1 MILKKKSVKKK
12 KNKKIFYNFLIFYF
26 LATFTVGL
34 IFISLIINSQFVK
47 NKFNYYLS
55 YLANAGRIE
64 YIYLFDIGIKAL
76 KSNFLEIERIDMN
89 LRFTDIIKIETQRDL
104 AIKNGNLGL
113 KDNLELVNAEFV
125 YKNKK
130 HQGQI
135 RLKGDRKMHF
145 EKKKHSSYNVYL
157 DDDNFIMG
165 MNRFAIQKPG
175 TRNYIHEWI
184 FHEMV
189 GELGL
194 IKSNYLFF
202 DLFVNGE
209 NQGLYALEE
218 KMGKELI
225 ERNKK
230 RNGPIFSSQQEFYNE
245 NDNLIYQIYNEK
257 FWTRPENLSVT
268 SIAVEKLKSFM
279 KGERNI
285 DETFD
290 TEKMAAFF
298 AIMDA
303 TYSMHALFWNSKLY
317 YNPITGLFEPIAR
330 DAHRNLP
337 NYHTINKNYYD
348 RIILDSLFRPETRED
363 LGGYLQIPEGRLWWI
378 KKFFLKKNGEINPE
392 FTNLY
397 LKYLKKISSSD
408 FLSTFFDSRLKQIEK
423 INSHIYS
430 DYFFY
435 ASTREYGSGLYYYKK
450 NDLFHRAKVIKN
462 RINSLNKKIIFSQ
475 LNSDTFKFN
484 IADENQILG
493 LTNGKPSINW
503 LILKSLN
510 CDVKAN
516 NKFYYNRTINI
527 NEQINFFNETI
538 LKVNNLPK
546 NNINCKEAI
555 IYDYLTNRYYNIKKD
570 KINSKEKFREFYD
583 KKQDKDKFKN
593 FFNIIGKN
601 LELKNEVTKID
612 KKIFIPKSYHVIL
625 KPGQEL
631 ILTNNAFI
639 ISESPWICEGKKESP
654 IKIIGEKNNF
664 GGGILIKNTKEKS
677 KFTNVEIKYLT
688 GWKNEYKDIFSQKI
702 YSSKT
707 SFKKFNIIKEEIYSK
722 EINMPDETYILYGS
736 LNFYDTKVDIENMKF
751 EKLSSEDGLNIIN
764 SNFKINNISFSE
776 ISSDAIDFDFSNG
789 NIMNAKFDKIGNDG
803 LDFSGSNVYVEN
815 VYFNN
820 VNDKQ
825 ISVGENSKIKLNK
838 IFGTNSYIGIAS
850 KDGSITDAKD
860 VTFENVKLPFLSY
873 IKKNEY
879 NRSVIFLE
887 NIKSSNSLI
896 NFLNDKLSKIYLE
909 DELVG
914 NETEHIISIV
924 YKKNINLLQL

>member
-1 MILKKKSVKKK
+1 MILKKKSNKKK
-12 KNKKIFYNFLIFYF
+12 KDKKIFYNFLIFYF
-26 LATFTVGL
+26 LATFAVGL
-34 IFISLIINSQFVK
+34 IFISLIINSQFFK

-55 YLANAGRIE
+55 YLANAGRLE
-64 YIYLFDIGIKAL
+64 YIYIFNIGFKAL

-89 LRFTDIIKIETQRDL
+89 IGFKDIIKIETQRDL
-104 AIKNGNLGL
+104 AIRNGNLGL
-113 KDNLELVNAEFV
+113 KDNLELVDAEFV

-130 HQGQI
+130 YQGQI

-145 EKKKHSSYNVYL
+145 EKKKHSSYNIYL
-157 DDDNFIMG
+157 DNNNFIMG

-184 FHEMV
+184 FHEMI
-189 GELGL
+189 GELNL

-230 RNGPIFSSQQEFYNE
+230 RNGPIFSAQQEFNNE
-245 NDNLIYQIYNEK
+245 NENLIYQIYNEK

-268 SIAVEKLKSFM
+268 STAVEKLKSFM

-285 DETFD
+285 NETFD
-290 TEKMAAFF
+290 IDKMAAFF
-298 AIMDA
+298 AVMDA

-348 RIILDSLFRPETRED
+348 RIILDSLLKPETRVE

-378 KKFFLKKNGEINPE
+378 KKFFLKKNGDINSE

-408 FLSTFFDSRLKQIEK
+408 FLDNFFDLRSKEIEK

-450 NDLFHRAKVIKN
+450 DDLYHRAKIIKN
-462 RINSLNKKIIFSQ
+462 RINSFKKKIIFSQ
-475 LNSDTFKFN
+475 INDNTFKFN
-484 IADENQILG
+484 ITDENQILG
-493 LTNGKPSINW
+493 LTNGKPSVNW
-503 LILKSLN
+503 LILKSFN
-510 CDVKAN
+510 CDVKLHD
-516 NKFYYNRTINI
+516 KLYYNRKFKINKQF
-527 NEQINFFNETI
+527 EFFNETI
-538 LKVNNLPK
+538 LKVENFPE
-546 NNINCKEAI
+546 NNIFCKEAQ
-555 IYDYLTNRYYNIKKD
+555 IYDYLTNKYYYVKKD
-570 KINSKEKFREFYD
+570 EINSQIKFRDFYD
-583 KKQDKDKFKN
+583 KTQDKDDFKKFFKVTN
-593 FFNIIGKN
+593 KN
-601 LELKNEVTKID
+601 LELKSKITKID
-612 KKIFIPKSYHVIL
+612 KKLFIPKNYRVIL

-631 ILTNNAFI
+631 VLTNNAFV
-639 ISESPWICEGKKESP
+639 ISESPWICEGLKESP
-654 IKIIGEKNNF
+654 IQITGEKDNF
-664 GGGILIKNTKEKS
+664 GGGILIKNSKEKS
-677 KFTNVEIKYLT
+677 KFTNVEVKYLT
-688 GWKNEYKDIFSQKI
+688 GWKNEYKDKFSQKI
-702 YSSKT
+702 YLTKT
-707 SFKKFNIIKEEIYSK
+707 SFKKFNNLKEEVYSK
-722 EINMPDETYILYGS
+722 KKDLSDETFILYGS
-736 LNFYDTKVDIENMKF
+736 INFYNTKVSIENMKF

-789 NIMNAKFDKIGNDG
+789 DIMNAKFDKIGNDG
-803 LDFSGSNVYVEN
+803 LDFSGSNVYVKN
-815 VYFNN
+815 IYFNR

-825 ISVGENSKIKLNK
+825 ISIGENSKIKLSK

-850 KDGSITDAKD
+850 KDGSITNAED
-860 VTFENVKLPFLSY
+860 VSFENVKLPFLSY

-879 NRSVIFLE
+879 NESIIFLK

-896 NFLNDKLSKIYLE
+896 NFLNDKFSKIYLG
-909 DELVG
+909 DKLVG
-914 NETEHIISIV
+914 SETQHMIPIV
-924 YKKNINLLQL
+924 YKKKISLLQL